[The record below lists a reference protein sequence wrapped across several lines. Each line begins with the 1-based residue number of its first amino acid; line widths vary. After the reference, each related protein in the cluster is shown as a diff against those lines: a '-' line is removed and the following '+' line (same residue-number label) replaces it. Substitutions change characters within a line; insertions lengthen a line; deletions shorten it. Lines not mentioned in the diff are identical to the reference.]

1 MEHHSVKHK
10 ELSGELASWWQTQTD
25 FKTKNALA
33 VFIKVHPVTLS
44 GYFTGKA
51 FPGAEVAN
59 RLYELTKINCLKS
72 DTGSG
77 SSLEVAPQETS
88 TTPLH
93 PHPSGV
99 AASIEEPQES
109 DIVEPSGQLQEE
121 ARSKSAVIARQIP
134 SGLPQKGG
142 RRGERSVVI
151 SLQRTCC
158 PFCSHQISTLRSCG
172 YCGQQF
178 AWANVPLDHGQPM

>member
-1 MEHHSVKHK
+1 MEHDSAKQK
-10 ELSGELASWWQTQTD
+10 EFSERLVSWWRTQTD
-25 FKTKNALA
+25 FKTKQALA
-33 VFIKVHPVTLS
+33 AFIKVHPVTLS
-44 GYFTGKA
+44 GYFTGKS

-77 SSLEVAPQETS
+77 SSLEVAPQEAS

-93 PHPSGV
+93 PQPPGV

-109 DIVEPSGQLQEE
+109 DIIESSGQLEE
-121 ARSKSAVIARQIP
+121 DARLKSEAISTQVP
-134 SGLPQKGG
+134 SELPQKGG

-151 SLQRTCC
+151 SLQRTSC
-158 PFCSHQISTLRSCG
+158 PFCSHQISALRSCG

-178 AWANVPLDHGQPM
+178 AWANVPLEHGQPM